1 MQRKGFSRTARIEWQ
16 TLSLIF
22 STYGLWVF
30 IGWQVYPH
38 FPVTAL
44 CLLALLNAL
53 HSSLVHEALHG
64 HPTRKRHLNELLV
77 TANPGL
83 IWPYRRYR
91 TLHLRHHADE
101 TLTDPFDDPESY
113 YRAQGYYAALPL
125 WVQRVL
131 GWSNTLLGRL
141 VLGPPLSCIALI
153 CGDISA
159 LRHGE
164 RDVAKAWLLHGL
176 GLIPVLF
183 CLFVLFE
190 IPLWLYL
197 GTACWGG
204 AALISL
210 RTFAE
215 HQWHET
221 PEGRTIIV
229 EKSPFSFLFLNN
241 NLHLVHHKN
250 PAAPWYTLPALYAQ
264 DKDHWRRMNQHYVF
278 PNYWKLIRTYA
289 LIAKEPVVHPAWHR
303 SKEAQSDPIPRSPT
317 NV

>member
-1 MQRKGFSRTARIEWQ
+1 MPAKSSRHNARIEWQ
-16 TLSLIF
+16 TLCLILL
-22 STYGLWVF
+22 TYGLWLFV
-30 IGWQVYPH
+30 GATVYAHYPA
-38 FPVTAL
+38 TAL
-44 CLLALLNAL
+44 FLLAILNAL
-53 HSSLVHEALHG
+53 HSSVVHEALHG
-64 HPTRKRHLNELLV
+64 HPTRSRIVNELLV

-91 TLHLRHHADE
+91 TMHLRHHADE
-101 TLTDPFDDPESY
+101 RLTDPFDDPESY
-113 YRAQGYYAALPL
+113 YRAQGYYTGLPR

-141 VLGPPLSCIALI
+141 ILGPPMSAFALI
-153 CGDISA
+153 AGDLKA
-159 LRHGE
+159 LRKKENG
-164 RDVAKAWLLHGL
+164 VAKAWVLHGL

-183 CLFVLFE
+183 CLNFVFQ

-197 GTACWGG
+197 VTACWGG

-229 EKSPFSFLFLNN
+229 ERSPFSFLFLNN
-241 NLHLVHHKN
+241 NLHLVHHKH
-250 PAAPWYTLPALYAQ
+250 PTAPWYQLPALYAQ
-264 DKDHWRRMNQHYVF
+264 DKARWNQLNHGYVF
-278 PNYWKLIRTYA
+278 PNYWKLFRTYA

-303 SKEAQSDPIPRSPT
+303 SKEAE
-317 NV
+317 